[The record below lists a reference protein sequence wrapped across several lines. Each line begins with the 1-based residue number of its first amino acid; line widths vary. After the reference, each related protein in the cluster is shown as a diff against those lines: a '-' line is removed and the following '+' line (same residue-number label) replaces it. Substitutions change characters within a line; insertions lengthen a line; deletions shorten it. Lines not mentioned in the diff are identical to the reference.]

1 MKAPRDPLAEVLQSW
16 RIIPSA
22 GPNFRHAV
30 WQRIAAVRLR
40 ETWPAYLRARAA
52 PWAVAAVVLVGAAGY
67 TGHTAA
73 RARVQTAREAI
84 VVTYLTG
91 LDPWVQAGLQP

>member
-16 RIIPSA
+16 RVTPPA
-22 GPNFRHAV
+22 DPDFRSAV
-30 WQRIAAVRLR
+30 WRRISRRVS
-40 ETWPAYLRARAA
+40 ETWPAYLRAHAA

-67 TGHTAA
+67 TGHAAA
-73 RARVQTAREAI
+73 RARGQTAREAI
-84 VVTYLTG
+84 VATYLTG